1 MIWLANRLEFP
12 MSLPHVILTVLSQ
25 KEATGYDITKAFS
38 QQAGQ
43 YWKASH
49 QQVYRELSK
58 MLEKEWV
65 TCEALLQIGKPDKKV
80 YAITQYGTQALA
92 AWFQKPLSHT
102 ELRDE
107 FSAKLMACTV
117 QSPQPLIEQLERLIP
132 ENEQLLH
139 HYQQLD
145 ARYSLQSTL
154 SNALRLERLTVRRNL
169 LERQSW
175 LAWAIEV
182 KKELESMMIKG

>member
-1 MIWLANRLEFP
+1 
-12 MSLPHVILTVLSQ
+12 MSLPHVILTILSQ

-58 MLEKEWV
+58 MLAKEWV
-65 TCEALLQIGKPDKKV
+65 TCEELLQVGKPDKKV
-80 YAITQYGTQALA
+80 YAITPYGSKALEM
-92 AWFQKPLSHT
+92 WFELPMSHT

-132 ENEQLLH
+132 ENEALLL

-154 SNALRLERLTVRRNL
+154 SASLRLERLTVRRNL
-169 LERQSW
+169 IERQSW
-175 LAWAIEV
+175 LTWAIDV
-182 KKELESMMIKG
+182 KQELESILTKRLA